1 MIRPAN
7 YIIGFVKA
15 TSVQIIAALNGL
27 AGNFGYDFTQK
38 RFFGT
43 HDDGQNPEYFATLS
57 DLSSITVGDASET
70 AKGVVEIADATEYA
84 AGTDVGATGAPLV
97 PKVSLIRAE
106 MDTKVEIA
114 EDLTNTVDAPRVQ
127 SSTTTAALFII
138 KNIAGTIAKAF
149 KATATA
155 LQARLSDDTDFAD
168 FEAKGATF
176 NGDVTITGNLTIN
189 GSQTQVN
196 TTQVLTEDSLIT
208 VNAGEVGA
216 GVTAGKA
223 GIEVDRGSLAKAEV
237 AFDESDDKWK
247 AGIQGAGTTKIIA
260 RGHSELVSAA
270 AATQHVIN
278 HGLNSTNYVAQYKD
292 NATGIELG
300 LVTETIDADNVRV
313 NALVPVTDFYATI
326 IAL

>member
-1 MIRPAN
+1 MIKTVN
-7 YIIGFVKA
+7 YIMGFAKA

-70 AKGVVEIADATEYA
+70 AKGVVEVANATEYA
-84 AGTDVGATGAPLV
+84 AGNDVGLTGAPLV
-97 PKVSLIRAE
+97 PKVSQIRAE

-127 SSTTTAALFII
+127 SSTTTSALFII
-138 KNIAGTIAKAF
+138 KNVAGTIAKAF

-168 FEAKGATF
+168 FEAKAATF
-176 NGDVTITGNLTIN
+176 SGDVTIAGNLTVS
-189 GSQTQVN
+189 GAQTQVN
-196 TTQVLTEDSLIT
+196 TQQILAEDNLIT
-208 VNAGEVGA
+208 LNAGEAGA
-216 GVTAGKA
+216 GVTAGEA
-223 GIEVDRGSLAKAEV
+223 GIEIDRGSLTNAEL
-237 AFDESDDKWK
+237 AFDESDDKFK
-247 AGIQGAGTTKIIA
+247 AGIQGATKIIA

-278 HGLNSTNYVAQYKD
+278 HGLGSTNYVAQYKN

-313 NALVPVTDFYATI
+313 NSLVPVTDFYATV

>member
-15 TSVQIIAALNGL
+15 TTAQILAALNGEG
-27 AGNFGYDFTQK
+27 GNFGYDFTEK
-38 RFFGT
+38 RLFYT
-43 HDDGQNPEYFATLS
+43 PDDGANPEYLANLN
-57 DLSSITVGDASET
+57 DLTSISVSDASET
-70 AKGVVEIADATEYA
+70 VKGVAEVADSTEYA
-84 AGTDVGATGAPLV
+84 AGTDVGATGAPLI
-97 PKVSLIRAE
+97 PKPSQIRAE

-127 SSTTTAALFII
+127 SSTTASALFVI
-138 KNIAGTIAKAF
+138 KNIAGTITKAF

-168 FEAKGATF
+168 FEAKAATF
-176 NGDVTITGNLTIN
+176 SGDVTIAGNLTVQGN
-189 GSQTQVN
+189 QTQVN
-196 TTQVLTEDSLIT
+196 TQQVLAEDNLIT
-208 VNAGEVGA
+208 LNSGEAGA
-216 GVTAGKA
+216 GVTAGTS
-223 GIEVDRGSLAKAEV
+223 GIEIDRGSLTNAEL
-237 AFDESDDKWK
+237 AFDESDDKFK
-247 AGIQGAGTTKIIA
+247 AGIQGATKIIA

>member
-1 MIRPAN
+1 MIKPVN
-7 YIIGFVKA
+7 YIMGFAKA

-57 DLSSITVGDASET
+57 DLSGITVGDASET
-70 AKGVVEIADATEYA
+70 AKGVAEVADNTEYA
-84 AGTDVGATGAPLV
+84 AGTDVGLTGAPLI
-97 PKVSLIRAE
+97 PKPSQIRAE
-106 MDTKVEIA
+106 MDTKVEIG

-127 SSTTTAALFII
+127 SSTTAAALLII
-138 KNIAGTIAKAF
+138 KNVAGTLAKAF

-168 FEAKGATF
+168 FEAKNATF
-176 NGDVTITGNLTIN
+176 SGDVTIAGNLTVQ
-189 GSQTQVN
+189 GTQTQVN
-196 TTQVLTEDSLIT
+196 TTQVLAEDNLIT
-208 VNAGEVGA
+208 LNSGETGA
-216 GVTAGKA
+216 GVTSGKS
-223 GIEVDRGSLAKAEV
+223 GIEVDRGSLTNAEL

-247 AGIQGAGTTKIIA
+247 AGIQGATKIIA

-278 HGLNSTNYVAQYKD
+278 HGLGSTNYVAQYKD
-292 NATGIELG
+292 NTTGIELG